1 MPDRRFVICS
11 FFLSLLS
18 LSACRDR
25 NSDNAKPVKQAV
37 PVTSLPVS
45 GTNGWDAGAGSLML
59 VSLGDNLD
67 SAAVVFPEVAD
78 SGAVGTRSE
87 NAVVSGVVFDLFDR
101 SGKIASSTAA
111 LLLRTASDTGR
122 NCTAWPIAKLD
133 RGQAGWRVAFIAGRV
148 KAISLDSIEGLASTD
163 SAALAASLAKSAAT
177 LPTSSDPI
185 FRQLPFRVRFAY
197 RAHLDSTE
205 IVIADVVRAL
215 NEEANPRIEDLFL
228 IGDRPVGSLG
238 GYVVRYYNR
247 TAGPEETMQA
257 TEVLA
262 AVKIVSSKRVSI
274 VASVESEEGSRLQ
287 LLEPT
292 ELGVWHPAWISAYT
306 RCSDP

>member
-37 PVTSLPVS
+37 PVTLLPVS

-111 LLLRTASDTGR
+111 LLRTASDTGR

-215 NEEANPRIEDLFL
+215 NEEANPRLEDLFL
-228 IGDRPVGSLG
+228 IVDRPSRSSG
-238 GYVVRYYNR
+238 GYFVRYYNR
-247 TAGPEETMQA
+247 TAGPEEMVQA

-262 AVKIVSSKRVSI
+262 AVRIVSSKRVSF
-274 VASVESEEGSRLQ
+274 VVNVESDDGSRLQ

-292 ELGVWHPAWISAYT
+292 NSGMWAPAWVSAYT
-306 RCSDP
+306 GCSGL

>member
-1 MPDRRFVICS
+1 
-11 FFLSLLS
+11 
-18 LSACRDR
+18 
-25 NSDNAKPVKQAV
+25 
-37 PVTSLPVS
+37 
-45 GTNGWDAGAGSLML
+45 
-59 VSLGDNLD
+59 
-67 SAAVVFPEVAD
+67 
-78 SGAVGTRSE
+78 
-87 NAVVSGVVFDLFDR
+87 
-101 SGKIASSTAA
+101 
-111 LLLRTASDTGR
+111 LRTASDTGR